1 MTLPLATAVSIATIA
16 AQVIVPPVRFASL
29 RPVPATAREMKSKE
43 MTASIEPALV
53 SEAAFRLRL
62 PVWPGAMVP
71 GSARETAEFD
81 ELAVRSRLS

>member
-1 MTLPLATAVSIATIA
+1 MT
-16 AQVIVPPVRFASL
+16 VPPARLASF

-62 PVWPGAMVP
+62 PVRPGAIVL
-71 GSARETAEFD
+71 GNESDTAALD
-81 ELAVRSRLS
+81 ELAVRSRLSW